1 MQLLEN
7 LPHDDAGTHRHVD
20 GVFGAF
26 LRQLDGTIAI
36 GQGFLAD
43 AFHLV
48 SKDICGLRL
57 ELEILQSHA
66 AFHLLYSINPIAF
79 KAWQAAS
86 VVAKWRHFTVSSA
99 PKAVLWISRWGGQAV
114 MPHKNSSPMRKAS
127 AVRKNAPTLLN
138 ERMLS
143 STIIIGVFSARS
155 NSSLLRRFNSSV
167 LSFRMFFSF
176 WAQSK

>member
-66 AFHLLYSINPIAF
+66 AFHLLYRVNPYTREPIY
-79 KAWQAAS
+79 
-86 VVAKWRHFTVSSA
+86 VARTPEQK
-99 PKAVLWISRWGGQAV
+99 KQQ
-114 MPHKNSSPMRKAS
+114 NQY
-127 AVRKNAPTLLN
+127 
-138 ERMLS
+138 
-143 STIIIGVFSARS
+143 
-155 NSSLLRRFNSSV
+155 
-167 LSFRMFFSF
+167 FF
-176 WAQSK
+176 WYKKSKT